1 MEVLEKS
8 CYFSDGF
15 LIISDQYDPGACKLS
30 PTKFYEFGP
39 FRFDASARVLYRDGE
54 RASLSP
60 KAAELLLQLIE
71 AKGNVISKDDLLKA
85 VWLDSFV
92 EEGSLTSHISHLRK
106 TLGETDQGPVY
117 IETIP
122 KRGYRF
128 TAPVKVVDS
137 SDSRA
142 PAPSEKTN
150 GNPIRAKRTIF
161 WIGTV
166 GIGAVVVL
174 AGLLAWQRYGH
185 ANQGRIMLVVL
196 PVQNLTGD
204 SARDYLSDGLT
215 DEIIAQLARFNP
227 SRLGVIART
236 SSFAYKDTKKTVG
249 EIGRELGVDY
259 VLESSLRSVGD
270 QLRINSQLIRVRDQT
285 PVWSARYD
293 QGLRELFTLQED
305 VPQGI
310 ALKIGVEL
318 ASGGGPIGARTLSP
332 DAYLAYLEGIYY
344 WNKRSPEA
352 LERALVHFKQ
362 AIQLD
367 PGYALA
373 YAGLANT
380 YASQCLIADVRSN
393 EVFPKA
399 REAALKALALDGAL
413 AEAHTSLAYVRLWYE
428 WDWAGAEEAFKKAIS
443 LNPGYATAHQWYGE
457 YLRLMGREEEAIA
470 EGKKALELDP
480 LSLIINMEA
489 GLPYYLEGRYDEAMK
504 YFQKT
509 VDMDPNFGVAYCEIG
524 WVQEQQ
530 GKYDEA
536 IATFRKGLQLDDSS
550 FILSALGHAYAMAGR
565 KADAQ
570 KVLKHLRA
578 RVQRGTASSFAL
590 AGVLVALHENEAAV
604 EAIEQ
609 AYVDHYWGLVWLKVA
624 PNLSVLHTEPRVAAL
639 MQQMKFP
646 I

>member
-1 MEVLEKS
+1 L
-8 CYFSDGF
+8 G
-15 LIISDQYDPGACKLS
+15 

-39 FRFDASARVLYRDGE
+39 FRFDATARVLYREGE
-54 RASLSP
+54 RVSLSP
-60 KAAELLLQLIE
+60 KSAELLFQLIE
-71 AKGNVISKDDLLKA
+71 AKGNVITKDELLKA
-85 VWLDSFV
+85 VWNDSFV

-106 TLGETDQGPVY
+106 TLGETEQGPVY
-117 IETIP
+117 VETIP

-128 TAPVKVVDS
+128 LPAAKVADS
-137 SDSRA
+137 SSARVA
-142 PAPSEKTN
+142 PASEKAN
-150 GNPIRAKRTIF
+150 GNAIRAKRPIF
-161 WIGTV
+161 WIGAL

-174 AGLLAWQRYGH
+174 AAFLAWQRYGH
-185 ANQGRIMLVVL
+185 PNQGRIMLAVL

-204 SARDYLSDGLT
+204 TSRDYLSDGLT

-227 SRLGVIART
+227 ARLGVIART
-236 SSFAYKDTKKTVG
+236 SSFAYKDTKKTVA

-259 VLESSLRSVGD
+259 VLESSLRKVGD

-293 QGLRELFTLQED
+293 HGLRELFTLQED

-318 ASGGGPIGARTLSP
+318 ASGGPIGSTGSRTLSP

-352 LERALVHFKQ
+352 LERAIVHFKQ

-373 YAGLANT
+373 YTGLANT
-380 YASQCLIADVRSN
+380 YASQCLIADVRAN

-413 AEAHTSLAYVRLWYE
+413 AEAHTSLAYVKLWYE
-428 WDWAGAEEAFKKAIS
+428 WDWAGAEEEFKKAIN

-489 GLPYYLEGRYDEAMK
+489 GLPYYLEQRYDEAMK

-509 VDMDPNFGVAYCEIG
+509 VEMDPNFGVAYCEIG

-530 GKYDEA
+530 GKYEEA
-536 IATFRKGLQLDDSS
+536 VATLRRGRQLDDSS
-550 FILSALGHAYAMAGR
+550 FILSALGHAYAMAGQ
-565 KADAQ
+565 KAEAE
-570 KVLKHLRA
+570 KVLKQLRE
-578 RVQRGTASSFAL
+578 RVRRGNASSFAL
-590 AGVLVALHENEAAV
+590 AAVLVGLHKNE
-604 EAIEQ
+604 EAIDAIEK
-609 AYVDHYWGLVWLKVA
+609 AYANHYWGLVWLKVA
-624 PNLSVLHTEPRVAAL
+624 PNLSVLHTEPRIAAL

-646 I
+646 M